1 MLRGRPL
8 EAVAVFLI
16 SGLWVGDHLLG
27 VLVDRPAPS
36 SELIGVIDLSRS
48 DTFPSGHITGAAA
61 FYGLLSFLTLGECAE
76 GPSGVVV
83 VPVLSVLIIGL
94 ASVGRVYAS
103 AHWPSDILG
112 SYLLAFIGVVAIASV
127 YTSVKEDRFHLPRL
141 RRKEPAPE
149 MADGVKIAHSIASNR
164 VSGHTSRHRRQ
175 RVQAAIG
182 GESPSPRWRSRPP
195 FPTSITRRPSKPRRP
210 SERSL
215 AF

>member
-1 MLRGRPL
+1 MNVLTDAPMAFMLWVIAGAFLVLRGRPL

-61 FYGLLSFLTLGECAE
+61 FYGLLSFLTLANVRKGRLR
-76 GPSGVVV
+76 VV
-83 VPVLSVLIIGL
+83 VPVLSVLLIGL

-127 YTSVKEDRFHLPRL
+127 YSSVKEDCDDEYR
-141 RRKEPAPE
+141 ATS
-149 MADGVKIAHSIASNR
+149 AR
-164 VSGHTSRHRRQ
+164 V
-175 RVQAAIG
+175 
-182 GESPSPRWRSRPP
+182 
-195 FPTSITRRPSKPRRP
+195 
-210 SERSL
+210 
-215 AF
+215 